1 MARTSVS
8 FSDLVTLTR
17 ASAKTLFGPAGKL
30 IETAADA
37 RAINYV
43 PTTGAVLGMRLE
55 SAGTN
60 VAPTP
65 SSPHSIYT
73 LASGGAIVANQGVA
87 PDDGATTT
95 MARFT
100 VDSASS
106 THYIARTNWNVAN
119 SGQTLTYS
127 VFVKNRG
134 IPALRLQ
141 LYDHT
146 STTNTIYATFD
157 MTTGTKTDQ
166 VAGGAG
172 TIISAGIEAYA
183 TGGYRLWIT
192 GCPNPGQSNN
202 IQIRIFAMSG
212 GSTIFLGDGVSG
224 FDFWGVNICNSPLIQ
239 SFISSAG
246 TRAVDI
252 ARVATLSPYF
262 NASKGTFVFHAR
274 MPSTAPTGV
283 KLQLFRLDDGTDDNV
298 IEAYVPSATG
308 NVEARIRAAGSTV
321 FNQVAGTYTAGSVV
335 KMNLS
340 YAANA
345 FAAALYGG
353 VAVTGSSGAVPVG
366 INAGYIGCSDVAGAN
381 SLNGDFQNFRYFP
394 DNVSSGDLPLL
405 TV

>member
-1 MARTSVS
+1 MARTQVS
-8 FSDLVTLTR
+8 YADLVTLTR
-17 ASAKTLFGPAGKL
+17 ASTKTLFGSAGKL
-30 IETAADA
+30 VSTAVDT
-37 RAINYV
+37 RAFNYNAL
-43 PTTGAVLGMRLE
+43 TGAVLGQRIE
-55 SAGTN
+55 GAGTN

-65 SSPHSIYT
+65 SEPHNAIPT
-73 LASGGAIVANQGVA
+73 GSGGTVTANQGVA
-87 PDDGATTT
+87 PDADATTT

-100 VDSASS
+100 VNSSTS
-106 THYIARTNWNVAN
+106 THYAFKSNSSIAN
-119 SGQTLTYS
+119 SGQLITYS
-127 VFVKNRG
+127 VFIKNRDT
-134 IPALRLQ
+134 PAVRLQ
-141 LYDHT
+141 VYDHV
-146 STTNTIYATFD
+146 NVANNFYASFD
-157 MTTGTKTDQ
+157 LTTGTKLDQ
-166 VAGGAG
+166 VAAG
-172 TIISAGIEAYA
+172 TGAVVSAGIEAYA
-183 TGGYRLWIT
+183 SGAYRVWVTGTPAVGA
-192 GCPNPGQSNN
+192 SNN
-202 IQIRIFAMSG
+202 IQFRIFGMSG
-212 GSTIFLGDGVSG
+212 GSVNYTGDGVSG
-224 FDFWGVNICNSPLIQ
+224 FDYWGVNICVSPLIQ
-239 SFISSAG
+239 SFIPTAG
-246 TRAVDI
+246 TRAADI
-252 ARVATLSPYF
+252 MRLATLSPYF

-366 INAGYIGCSDVAGAN
+366 INAGYIGCSDATGAN